1 MLNIE
6 ADRGARSRS
15 ERLDVMQRLGRAMA
29 DSTRSRILLTL
40 LDGPAYPSD
49 LAHDLGLSRS
59 NVSNHLACLRD
70 CGIVLAVSEG
80 RQTRYEMAGGH
91 LTQALLAL
99 VDITLDAD
107 ESAPCLDPE
116 CSDCGVG
123 A

>member
-1 MLNIE
+1 
-6 ADRGARSRS
+6 
-15 ERLDVMQRLGRAMA
+15 MA

-40 LDGPAYPSD
+40 LDGSAYPSD

-91 LTQALLAL
+91 LSQALLAL

-116 CSDCGVG
+116 CSTCE
-123 A
+123 ASR